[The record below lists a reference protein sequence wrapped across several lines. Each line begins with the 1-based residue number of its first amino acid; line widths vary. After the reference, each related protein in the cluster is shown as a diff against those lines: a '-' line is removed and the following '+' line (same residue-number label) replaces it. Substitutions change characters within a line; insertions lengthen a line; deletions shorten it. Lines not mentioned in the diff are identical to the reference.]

1 MLPQAQ
7 TRRELF
13 RYAAIGVTVNALLY
27 AGYLLL
33 SAHGIGHKVAM
44 TLMYAT
50 GTACSFVGNRRWT
63 FDHRGGVSAA
73 LVRYMV
79 TYALAYGLN
88 LVTLMLLVD
97 AAGLP
102 HRWVMAALIAV
113 SAGLI
118 FLAQKYWVFRSH
130 AALTV

>member
-1 MLPQAQ
+1 ML
-7 TRRELF
+7 
-13 RYAAIGVTVNALLY
+13 RYAVIGLSVNALLY

-33 SAHGIGHKVAM
+33 SASGIGPKLAM

-63 FDHRGGVSAA
+63 FEHRGSVPAA
-73 LVRYMV
+73 LFRYIV
-79 TYALAYGLN
+79 TYALAYVFN
-88 LVTLMLLVD
+88 LVTLMVLVD

-102 HRWVMAALIAV
+102 HRWVMAALILV

-118 FLAQKYWVFRSH
+118 FLAQKYWVFPGR
-130 AALTV
+130 AALTA